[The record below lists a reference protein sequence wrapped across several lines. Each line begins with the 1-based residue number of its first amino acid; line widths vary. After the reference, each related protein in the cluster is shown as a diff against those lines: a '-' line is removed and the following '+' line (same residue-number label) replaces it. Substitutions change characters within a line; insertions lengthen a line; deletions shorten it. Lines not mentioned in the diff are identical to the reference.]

1 MHWMGFQYAVLDR
14 SAATELPG
22 ASWAVAARTLV
33 DLHLA
38 EELESGSWFYERPE
52 VEPEEWAS
60 LGSSVNLVLRDLP
73 DGSPAQILRLARERL
88 ESGQSCHA
96 AAHQAATS
104 ADSATLTEAFVN
116 ALSSETGGVDGSST
130 WHSGCKSVDSTLL
143 LLAEDVS
150 SAALTGSDVPTRFA
164 IFYAPGAEGTGGLG
178 CGRSQFFACVWSIE
192 WVKDDHSASP
202 QSSLQ
207 RVGDLGL
214 PPCVP
219 LPPDYVTAQPSMQ
232 TWLRD
237 SKLDM
242 HARIVDSDPAGASHQ
257 YSGTAVLANWLRAI
271 GFSTVRIDTS
281 GAQMDRTCGV
291 FAARASALLA
301 DAHDDWH
308 RADLSGAFGSH
319 VVQRA
324 QLLLSDQTRVT
335 EGLRPNEVMRL
346 CELWRTGTDG
356 DGKAAPLPVGYLMGA
371 CEIAEQVVNDIYS
384 VAVDNAPELS
394 CRVVIGNC
402 EGLNASPG
410 HAVTLAYS
418 ISRRVGGR
426 QHEAVA
432 AQQKEVLTGTGSGKP
447 RGLCLSLPLQY
458 GRVSQPQQQRT
469 AEAEREAQAQ
479 ARAFSISVAAA
490 QATANAAILAA
501 ALSRRQRVEDVK
513 HQRVDAKR
521 VLQREM
527 GNSQDNHLLAI
538 LSNSDLLE
546 ELLARMPFTAMARL
560 SQTCGGLH
568 TTVGGAPT
576 FVLREHKLLMQLVL
590 REHKHEMHEELD
602 QVWSEAWEDV
612 LTTHFT
618 DVVDE
623 ELGHHLLRP
632 NDLDEFINWRFT
644 PSFTHVVL
652 STLKWRANTAHHYA

>member
-1 MHWMGFQYAVLDR
+1 M
-14 SAATELPG
+14 
-22 ASWAVAARTLV
+22 
-33 DLHLA
+33 
-38 EELESGSWFYERPE
+38 
-52 VEPEEWAS
+52 
-60 LGSSVNLVLRDLP
+60 
-73 DGSPAQILRLARERL
+73 
-88 ESGQSCHA
+88 
-96 AAHQAATS
+96 
-104 ADSATLTEAFVN
+104 
-116 ALSSETGGVDGSST
+116 
-130 WHSGCKSVDSTLL
+130 
-143 LLAEDVS
+143 
-150 SAALTGSDVPTRFA
+150 
-164 IFYAPGAEGTGGLG
+164 
-178 CGRSQFFACVWSIE
+178 
-192 WVKDDHSASP
+192 
-202 QSSLQ
+202 
-207 RVGDLGL
+207 
-214 PPCVP
+214 
-219 LPPDYVTAQPSMQ
+219 
-232 TWLRD
+232 
-237 SKLDM
+237 
-242 HARIVDSDPAGASHQ
+242 
-257 YSGTAVLANWLRAI
+257 
-271 GFSTVRIDTS
+271 
-281 GAQMDRTCGV
+281 
-291 FAARASALLA
+291 
-301 DAHDDWH
+301 
-308 RADLSGAFGSH
+308 
-319 VVQRA
+319 
-324 QLLLSDQTRVT
+324 
-335 EGLRPNEVMRL
+335 
-346 CELWRTGTDG
+346 
-356 DGKAAPLPVGYLMGA
+356 
-371 CEIAEQVVNDIYS
+371 
-384 VAVDNAPELS
+384 
-394 CRVVIGNC
+394 VIGNC